1 MSRSADRGTGDGMKL
16 FLFDVDNTLL
26 YSGGAGGRAMDLA
39 FRDLY
44 GVDNGFRTVEIVGR
58 TDRGILR
65 DGLRLHRLPQSDFD
79 SQFSRFEERYV
90 QYLPRTLV
98 EATGGRVLPGVR
110 ELLTS
115 LQSRPDARLGL
126 ATGNLR
132 RGAFLKLNH
141 YDLGRFFGDGGF
153 GEDSEDRA
161 MVVAAAIRRLNSGA
175 STPASSVCVIGD
187 TPIDVEAA
195 RANGA
200 RAVAVATGRSS
211 ADELA
216 RAGADLVFADFSDL
230 ASVLEALV
238 GAAG

>member
-1 MSRSADRGTGDGMKL
+1 MSRGSDHSTADGMKL

-44 GVDNGFRTVEIVGR
+44 GIDNGFRTVEIAGR
-58 TDRGILR
+58 TDRAILR
-65 DGLRLHRLPQSDFD
+65 DGLRLYRLPQSDFD
-79 SQFSRFEERYV
+79 SQLSTFEETYV
-90 QYLPRTLV
+90 QHLPRTLV
-98 EATGGRVLPGVR
+98 EAAGGRVLPGVR

-126 ATGNLR
+126 ATGNFR

-141 YDLGRFFGDGGF
+141 YDLAHFFGDGGF
-153 GEDSEDRA
+153 GEDSEERA
-161 MVVAAAIRRLNSGA
+161 MVVAAAIKRLSGGA
-175 STPASSVCVIGD
+175 PIPASSVYVIGD

-195 RANGA
+195 RANGVH
-200 RAVAVATGRSS
+200 AVAVATGRSS
-211 ADELA
+211 ADDLA
-216 RAGADLVFADFSDL
+216 RAGADLVFADLSDL
-230 ASVLEALV
+230 ASVLEAFV